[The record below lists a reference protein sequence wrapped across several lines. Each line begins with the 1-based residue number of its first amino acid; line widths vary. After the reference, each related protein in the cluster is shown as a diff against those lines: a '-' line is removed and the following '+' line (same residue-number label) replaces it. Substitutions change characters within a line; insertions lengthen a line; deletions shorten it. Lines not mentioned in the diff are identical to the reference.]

1 MRITESVENY
11 LETIHILSLK
21 KPEVHAVDICNHLGY
36 SRPTVSI
43 VLRQLR
49 INGLVTVD
57 EDNHIHLTQPGLA
70 VATRMYERHR
80 ILTKMFISLGVR
92 PEQAQIDA
100 CKVEHDLSDETFDAI
115 CRHYRN
121 SGSPNETGTVAGYS
135 DAKDASDSSLRSA
148 AINSGEA

>member
-49 INGLVTVD
+49 GNGLVIVD
-57 EDNHIHLTQPGLA
+57 DNNHIHLTDRGHA
-70 VATRMYERHR
+70 IAARMYERHQ
-80 ILTKMFISLGVR
+80 ILTKMLISLGVN
-92 PEQAQIDA
+92 PEQAQTDA
-100 CKVEHDLSDETFDAI
+100 CKIEHDLSDETFDAI
-115 CRHYRN
+115 RRHYKE
-121 SGSPNETGTVAGYS
+121 GVPS
-135 DAKDASDSSLRSA
+135 DGD
-148 AINSGEA
+148 